1 MTRWL
6 IKRGTIWHYRFVL
19 NKIPYTGS
27 TDATDMA
34 TAKAVLEQIRSEIV
48 LGEHGIRKAPTLG
61 AVIDAWL
68 QTRGRSSSDE
78 HRLAAEKAR
87 TALKP
92 LLKLPLTHISTAR
105 VEDWRSDH
113 LRTHS
118 PATVNLVMR
127 YLKLF
132 CRWAMKDKAIKSMP
146 YSVKMLEEVKR
157 DRPIV
162 EKVQRE
168 EFLEAVAKVNPQIP
182 AAAIFTMN
190 LGIREGEMLNARW
203 EWLTASE
210 YHVRSKTK
218 GKRDR
223 VVATPQSLH
232 TALGWMLTHQALK
245 RKEEL
250 PVQRP
255 QLGLI
260 FPGKSGKPH
269 NRGWLNKA
277 LKRGAVAIGAPTFGM
292 HRLRATF
299 GTLHLRN
306 KAPLK
311 EVQTMMGHRSAMT
324 TLIYQE
330 TSTEEQKKHQDELW
344 A

>member
-1 MTRWL
+1 
-6 IKRGTIWHYRFVL
+6 
-19 NKIPYTGS
+19 
-27 TDATDMA
+27 
-34 TAKAVLEQIRSEIV
+34 
-48 LGEHGIRKAPTLG
+48 
-61 AVIDAWL
+61 
-68 QTRGRSSSDE
+68 
-78 HRLAAEKAR
+78 
-87 TALKP
+87 
-92 LLKLPLTHISTAR
+92 
-105 VEDWRSDH
+105 
-113 LRTHS
+113 
-118 PATVNLVMR
+118 
-127 YLKLF
+127 
-132 CRWAMKDKAIKSMP
+132 
-146 YSVKMLEEVKR
+146 
-157 DRPIV
+157 
-162 EKVQRE
+162 
-168 EFLEAVAKVNPQIP
+168 
-182 AAAIFTMN
+182 MN

-203 EWLTASE
+203 EWLTATE

-277 LKRGAVAIGAPTFGM
+277 LKRGAVAIGAPTFGI